1 MECISFQAC
10 ISALISVPVREYV
23 CICNFMRNRE
33 IDKMGKKRSMNVCAC
48 VRLRLRT
55 SYTIS
60 SNESPL
66 DYHESSPQY
75 TSGGL
80 PVIKPRAGLP
90 ACLCVTKGKN

>member
-1 MECISFQAC
+1 
-10 ISALISVPVREYV
+10 
-23 CICNFMRNRE
+23 
-33 IDKMGKKRSMNVCAC
+33 MGKKKTVHE
-48 VRLRLRT
+48 RLRMRASAPAHT

-60 SNESPL
+60 LNESPL